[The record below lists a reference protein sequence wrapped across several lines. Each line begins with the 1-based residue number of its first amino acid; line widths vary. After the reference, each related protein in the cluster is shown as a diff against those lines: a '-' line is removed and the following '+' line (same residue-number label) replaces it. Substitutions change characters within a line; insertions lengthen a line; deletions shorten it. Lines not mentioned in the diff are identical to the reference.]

1 MATPTTDPAL
11 QTALEAW
18 SRHVSELEARTA
30 TTLAETGDQLDTLIA
45 QGADGLVPFET
56 AIIEAETKLA
66 TLRRDLDAARGDME
80 HAFGQ
85 ALLGTQAEAA
95 RSLRWQRFEL
105 RKQGV
110 ALARSL
116 EERSQRL
123 LVGKQAELARRLFER
138 ASEEWNE
145 PRPCRSCGAAIVVGG
160 VWQPTNF
167 TCDACGT
174 VTTVHP
180 APQTASFYQDGHLA
194 QICAEAALDE
204 WVALQAALDAF
215 RKIAHPTTDDFAP
228 VEAAAQTWA
237 RAQHELRGKLDP
249 TWDDAD
255 VASAAARS
263 AREALADLG
272 DPEPTDERAAMA
284 AGSAVA
290 ATGDLGAVLT
300 WARERGDDPAPHVA
314 ALAVCLHEHDQRGPA
329 WQVLALQH
337 HVQRVAEDRDA
348 WMRGELARL
357 DEDLRTR

>member
-1 MATPTTDPAL
+1 MATPTADPAL

-30 TTLAETGDQLDTLIA
+30 TVLAETGAQLDSLIA
-45 QGADGLVPFET
+45 QGADGVVPFET
-56 AIIEAETKLA
+56 AIIEAETQLA
-66 TLRRDLDAARGDME
+66 ALRRDLDAARGDLE

-85 ALLGTQAEAA
+85 SLEGAPAEGA
-95 RSLRWQRFEL
+95 RALRWQRSEL

-116 EERSQRL
+116 EERTQRL

-145 PRPCRSCGAAIVVGG
+145 PRPCRSCGGPIVVGG

-180 APQTASFYQDGHLA
+180 APQTASFYRDGHLA

-204 WVALQAALDAF
+204 WIALQSALDSF
-215 RKIAHPTTDDFAP
+215 RKLACPTSEDFEP
-228 VEAAAQTWA
+228 VEAAAQAWA
-237 RAQHELRGKLDP
+237 RTQHELRGQLDP
-249 TWDDAD
+249 TWGDAD
-255 VASAAARS
+255 VASAVARS

-272 DPEPTDERAAMA
+272 DAEPREDRAAMA
-284 AGSAVA
+284 AGSTIA
-290 ATGDLGAVLT
+290 ATGDLGAVLS

-314 ALAVCLHEHDQRGPA
+314 ALAVCLHEHGQRGPA

-337 HVQRVAEDRDA
+337 HVQRVAEDRDG